1 MILLLFIPGI
11 PAETENQNPYD
22 QNVITSR
29 RDLPANV
36 TTNRDL

>member
-11 PAETENQNPYD
+11 PAEIINPDPYD

-36 TTNRDL
+36 TTNREL